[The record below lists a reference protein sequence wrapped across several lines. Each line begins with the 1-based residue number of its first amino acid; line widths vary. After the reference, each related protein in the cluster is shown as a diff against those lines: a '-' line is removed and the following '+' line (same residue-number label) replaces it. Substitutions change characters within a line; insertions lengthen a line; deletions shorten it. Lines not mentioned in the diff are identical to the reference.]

1 MGEDPG
7 NVGAVAADQDGE
19 QRTPEELRR
28 NIEQTREDLG
38 DTAAALGAKTDVK
51 SRAKERVEGL
61 KRDAAG
67 KKDEF
72 TQKAGDAA
80 PASASSA
87 ATQARAT
94 ARANPTPTAAVGAL
108 LIGFALGRLS
118 ARR

>member
-7 NVGAVAADQDGE
+7 NLGAVAPEQGDQP
-19 QRTPEELRR
+19 TPEQLRR
-28 NIEQTREDLG
+28 DIEQTREELG

-51 SRAKERVEGL
+51 GRAKERVEDL
-61 KRDAAG
+61 KSNVAG

-72 TQKAGDAA
+72 AQKAGDAA
-80 PASASSA
+80 PSSA
-87 ATQARAT
+87 TGAAAQARAT
-94 ARANPTPTAAVGAL
+94 AQANPTPTAAAGAL

>member
-1 MGEDPG
+1 MGEDPS
-7 NVGAVAADQDGE
+7 NVGAVAAGQDGE
-19 QRTPEELRR
+19 PRTSEEIRR
-28 NIEQTREDLG
+28 DIEQTREELG

-51 SRAKERVEGL
+51 GRARERLEEL
-61 KRDAAG
+61 KREAAG

-72 TQKAGDAA
+72 AQKAGDAA
-80 PASASSA
+80 PSSA
-87 ATQARAT
+87 TGAAAQARAS